1 MFYGQPSSQGGDS
14 LDFELQ
20 AVTWPVGRKQDIDQI
35 HSQCVPYYANRCL
48 PVTEQKIGQEN
59 STQLIFHCFF
69 RC

>member
-35 HSQCVPYYANRCL
+35 HSQCGFKGPILC
-48 PVTEQKIGQEN
+48 K
-59 STQLIFHCFF
+59 
-69 RC
+69 